1 MSRDQPDGPALLA
14 ECRRLMAAP
23 PAPEAD
29 ARLQALM
36 IASALGMAEREWLAE
51 REPGAAGLDAR
62 LAAPAR
68 AAGAAEDGALVAM
81 IRAGR
86 MDASPALH
94 AALLTAATAR
104 LAIAKGP
111 RKA

>member
-1 MSRDQPDGPALLA
+1 MNRDQPDGPALLA
-14 ECRRLMAAP
+14 ECRRLMVAP
-23 PAPEAD
+23 PAPEAE

-36 IASALGMAEREWLAE
+36 VASALGMAEREWRAE
-51 REPGAAGLDAR
+51 REPGGAGLDAR

-68 AAGAAEDGALVAM
+68 AAGAADDRALAAM

-94 AALLTAATAR
+94 QALTEAGAAR

-111 RKA
+111 RKG